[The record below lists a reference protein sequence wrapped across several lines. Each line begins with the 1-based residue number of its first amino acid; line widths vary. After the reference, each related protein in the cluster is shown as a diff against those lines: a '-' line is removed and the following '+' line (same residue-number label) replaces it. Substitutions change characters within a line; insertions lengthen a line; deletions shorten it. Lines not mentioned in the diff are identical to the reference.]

1 MLVDLYRYKKHGCS
15 GAIGAAAGEIHISVE
30 RVYES
35 NRQLTVAKPNR
46 TKWRNVSRTQ
56 LLGVASQA
64 DRPCT
69 FTTHK
74 AVHKVVHTD
83 IANAGRQTVRPTYIV
98 SATANHEGQFV
109 S

>member
-1 MLVDLYRYKKHGCS
+1 MAAQAQLGRL
-15 GAIGAAAGEIHISVE
+15 AAGEIHISVE

-64 DRPCT
+64 DVPAP
-69 FTTHK
+69 FKATHK

-83 IANAGRQTVRPTYIV
+83 IANAGRQTNARHI
-98 SATANHEGQFV
+98 
-109 S
+109 